1 MAGRGR
7 ALKDDGHAG
16 CLQGGPLQGPCWS
29 GPRRNKAATKGRL
42 SGGKRHSV
50 FRAHAGRLLIMGL
63 TDRTLSSLL
72 LSAAARGRP
81 GTAEGSSDLPRKGSP
96 RMTEASR
103 LMLEGI
109 GVKRG

>member
-1 MAGRGR
+1 MTVMLVVYKVDPSR
-7 ALKDDGHAG
+7 AHAG
-16 CLQGGPLQGPCWS
+16 VGQGGIEQPQREGSQGER
-29 GPRRNKAATKGRL
+29 GI
-42 SGGKRHSV
+42 V
-50 FRAHAGRLLIMGL
+50 FRAQAGRLLIRGL
-63 TDRTLSSLL
+63 TDRALSSLL

-103 LMLEGI
+103 LMLEGS